1 MGKCKDCRF
10 FNGTTCELT
19 GYRCS
24 SFSSCLK
31 YASNTRSD
39 SNKCKDC
46 RYYQRKT
53 CDITGYKSSPM
64 SSCLKFSPYR

>member
-10 FNGTTCELT
+10 FTGTTCELT
-19 GYRCS
+19 NYRCS

-31 YASNTRSD
+31 FASNTKSD
-39 SNKCKDC
+39 SKKCKDC
-46 RYYQRKT
+46 RFYQGKT

>member
-10 FNGTTCELT
+10 FTGTTCELT

-31 YASNTRSD
+31 FASNTKSD
-39 SNKCKDC
+39 SKKCKDC
-46 RYYQRKT
+46 RFYQGKN
-53 CDITGYKSSPM
+53 
-64 SSCLKFSPYR
+64 L